1 MRYTMKHNPI
11 VLPTKTYVEAVT
23 EPLVAM
29 YDEAQLVVDVQ
40 QQVPE
45 SEVRMPE
52 LKKILDLN
60 SCPTRVTLEMLG
72 WLLQRE
78 MLPEGPRQEWIT
90 VTGVSTLVFS
100 TVMQVRLRRVVVWTP
115 VDGVRMMRTLG
126 VGTEI
131 KESNNKFSS

>member
-11 VLPTKTYVEAVT
+11 VLPTETYVEAVT

-52 LKKILDLN
+52 LKKIVDWN
-60 SCPTRVTLEMLG
+60 SCPTCVTLEMLG
-72 WLLQRE
+72 WLLQCE